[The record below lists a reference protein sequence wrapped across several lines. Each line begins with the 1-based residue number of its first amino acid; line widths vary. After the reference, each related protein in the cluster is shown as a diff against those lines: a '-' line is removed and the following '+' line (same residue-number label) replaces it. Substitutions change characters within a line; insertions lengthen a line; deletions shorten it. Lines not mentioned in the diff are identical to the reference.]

1 MPANKQ
7 FEIWTS
13 TLLRSRRTAQYIT
26 PQSKPW
32 KVLDEIDAGV
42 CDGMTYEEIKQ
53 KMPEEYVARD
63 ADKLRYRYP
72 RGESYVD
79 VIQRLEPAIIEL
91 ERQQSPIIVI
101 AHQAICRCL
110 YAYFMDISDEKCP
123 NIPFPLHTV
132 IELTPKAYGCEEKR
146 WRLTDSSE

>member
-1 MPANKQ
+1 
-7 FEIWTS
+7 
-13 TLLRSRRTAQYIT
+13 
-26 PQSKPW
+26 
-32 KVLDEIDAGV
+32 LDEIDAGV
-42 CDGMTYEEIKQ
+42 CDDMTYEEIKQ
-53 KMPEEYVARD
+53 KMPEEYVSRD

-132 IELTPKAYGCEEKR
+132 IELTPKAYGCEERR